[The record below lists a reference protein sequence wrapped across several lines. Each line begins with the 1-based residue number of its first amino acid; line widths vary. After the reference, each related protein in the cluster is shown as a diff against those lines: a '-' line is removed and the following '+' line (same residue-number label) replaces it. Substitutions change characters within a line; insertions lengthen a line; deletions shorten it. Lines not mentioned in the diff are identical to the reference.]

1 MKMNGVHTELWF
13 REIDNKFL
21 LFFNRNLRSTI
32 KEEWKM
38 IKE

>member
-21 LFFNRNLRSTI
+21 LKNNRNSRFKIDT
-32 KEEWKM
+32 
-38 IKE
+38 